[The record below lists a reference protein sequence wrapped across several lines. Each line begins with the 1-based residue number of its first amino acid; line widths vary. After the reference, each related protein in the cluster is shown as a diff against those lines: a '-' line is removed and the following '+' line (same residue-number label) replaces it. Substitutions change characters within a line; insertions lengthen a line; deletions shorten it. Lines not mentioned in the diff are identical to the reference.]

1 MELKQQKCTSHKFL
15 GGSVVGT
22 ITMTFRKT
30 LGNQM
35 TGPTNQIPVLKH
47 QRHVTLERRRKLLA
61 QESKW
66 RWAIFSLPRKKNFL
80 YTRPMICSLKLLRP
94 PHCCTVHHHS
104 SPAPLAPNATV
115 ALSRNCPCP
124 TRGEAV
130 PHSRATSPLPAS
142 LSPPG
147 SQHGAL
153 PVHAGRS
160 SSAFSCPPH
169 TNTHM
174 GPSCGPWPLSL
185 WEAPSRRAEKDRG
198 CNRKEKEAAML

>member
-1 MELKQQKCTSHKFL
+1 M
-15 GGSVVGT
+15 
-22 ITMTFRKT
+22 
-30 LGNQM
+30 QM
-35 TGPTNQIPVLKH
+35 SNFF
-47 QRHVTLERRRKLLA
+47 VTEEKD
-61 QESKW
+61 
-66 RWAIFSLPRKKNFL
+66 FL
-80 YTRPMICSLKLLRP
+80 YTRPMICSPKLLRP
-94 PHCCTVHHHS
+94 LIAAQCITIVAMC
-104 SPAPLAPNATV
+104 PAPLAQNATV
-115 ALSRNCPCP
+115 ALSSNCPCP

-174 GPSCGPWPLSL
+174 GPSCAPWPLSQ
-185 WEAPSRRAEKDRG
+185 WEAPSRRAKEDRG
-198 CNRKEKEAAML
+198 CNRKEEEAAML